1 MSNEARVVKNVQ
13 SRPLSDASESLR
25 ASTLDDSGT
34 LSESPRKQPAPARE
48 PRRKADH
55 ELDDLLWGACARRE
69 SL

>member
-1 MSNEARVVKNVQ
+1 MSNEARVARNVQ
-13 SRPLSDASESLR
+13 SRALSDASESSR
-25 ASTLDDSGT
+25 ASYLDDKGT
-34 LSESPRKQPAPARE
+34 LSESARKQPAPVGE